1 MGWVAGQDLKAM
13 SDELHSTLVAQEETL
28 TAQQKIELRRL
39 QCTLTATQNDLAEV
53 SLAFWRAIRKRKKEQ
68 SQMLF
73 GAAGAFLLY
82 LILDFLGWW
91 PKFDLARAVMAI
103 AVVVYLCS
111 VWVRDE
117 LKIDALRH
125 TKKLLERDWAALN
138 QTSNWAGAVI
148 AWAKDNEQYGD
159 DWPEDHQL
167 RNTIIFLRTRLAL
180 VDLVSDRHTIV
191 SVTVWHGSNF
201 YM

>member
-13 SDELHSTLVAQEETL
+13 SDELHNTLVAQEETL
-28 TAQQKIELRRL
+28 NDQQKIELRRL
-39 QCTLTATQNDLAEV
+39 QGSLSATQNALTDT
-53 SLAFWRAIRKRKKEQ
+53 SLAFWRAIRKQKKEQ
-68 SQMLF
+68 NQLFF

-82 LILDFLGWW
+82 LALDFLGWW
-91 PKFDLARAVMAI
+91 PKFDLARAVMVI
-103 AVVVYLCS
+103 AVVGYLCA

-117 LKIDALRH
+117 LKIDALGQ

-138 QTSNWAGAVI
+138 QTSNWAGAAI
-148 AWAKDNEQYGD
+148 EWARDNEQYAD

-167 RNTIIFLRTRLAL
+167 RSAIIFLRTRLAL
-180 VDLVSDRHTIV
+180 VDLVSDRHTV
-191 SVTVWHGSNF
+191 VVETVWSGSNF